1 MAESECTIKL
11 DELLTGVQNVATQ
24 SDMPN
29 VEKLQKICSI
39 MHHATSI
46 VKEYQSNVE
55 VVTKDV
61 DLVSNAAHVIGN
73 QIACLQITTNNYSHK
88 KLANRLKPIVKAS
101 SKQWL
106 ELFDPSMLGLK
117 SPPISHSMFATFNP
131 ETPVIKVRQKRQRT
145 QRDPVETKSACPD
158 SIDKAEQTEETSAI
172 LEKVKS
178 QIMRLFKDNKM
189 KPIKYFQI
197 VLDPEDFWKTVDN
210 IFQVSFLVRD
220 RAVELFEENEELWLR
235 PLKKSRTNEQH
246 SDDEQHSG
254 DEQQVIMSIDMENWR
269 ALVKKYDVKR
279 PMINISDRFKG
290 KR

>member
-1 MAESECTIKL
+1 MAETECTIKL

-24 SDMPN
+24 SDMSKA
-29 VEKLQKICSI
+29 EKLQKISSI
-39 MHHATSI
+39 MHQATSI
-46 VKEYQSNVE
+46 VKEHHSNIE

-73 QIACLQITTNNYSHK
+73 QIACLQTTSNNYDYK

-131 ETPVIKVRQKRQRT
+131 EKPVIKVRQKRQRT
-145 QRDPVETKSACPD
+145 QRDPIEIESTCPD

-178 QIMRLFKDNKM
+178 QIMRLFKHNSM

-197 VLDPEDFWKTVDN
+197 VLDPEDFGKTIDN

-220 RAVELFEENEELWLR
+220 RAVEVFEENEDLWLK
-235 PLKKSRTNEQH
+235 PVAKSET
-246 SDDEQHSG
+246 DEQNLG
-254 DEQQVIMSIDMENWR
+254 DGQQAIMSIDMEQWK
-269 ALVKKYDVKR
+269 ALVKKYDVRR
-279 PMINISDRFKG
+279 PMINISDRYEG
-290 KR
+290 K